1 MREKMSNIENIHS
14 KLEEACRILDKA
26 ASEIVSSSLPYPS
39 ADVENIGK
47 ALSHIIEVQKSIYSI
62 SPELTPAHLLEK
74 SMNPNENKEY
84 GKLLVQNQHLLAE
97 NKPEEAILLVRE
109 FIGSEPPG
117 QFVEMAESQI
127 ERIKTVFNLNG
138 NA

>member
-1 MREKMSNIENIHS
+1 MSDIEKIHS
-14 KLEEACRILDKA
+14 KLEEACRLLDKA

-47 ALSHIIEVQKSIYSI
+47 ALSHIFDVKQSIYSM

-74 SMNPNENKEY
+74 SEHPNENKEF
-84 GKLLVQNQHLLAE
+84 GKLLVQNQRLLAE

-109 FIGSEPPG
+109 FICSGPPSH
-117 QFVEMAESQI
+117 FVEMAEGQI
-127 ERIKTVFNLNG
+127 ERIKTVFKLNG